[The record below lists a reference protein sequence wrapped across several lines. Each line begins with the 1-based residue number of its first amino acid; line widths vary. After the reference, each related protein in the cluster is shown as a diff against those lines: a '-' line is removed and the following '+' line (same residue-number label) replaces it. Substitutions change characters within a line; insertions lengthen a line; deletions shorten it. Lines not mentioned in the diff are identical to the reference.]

1 MKDRLRRVLRIAML
15 LVLVV
20 LGIRALIPR
29 RRFIGVQIRVPTA
42 TCSSELISEFVP
54 VQFRLL
60 PGGKVLFGHDVQSRG
75 DAMHLLMR
83 IRATRGGKILF
94 FDADD
99 SLSFQEG
106 ISVLNDVRAVL
117 PDWRIFVM
125 TPQTRGVC
133 EELVRSRSV
142 PAG

>member
-1 MKDRLRRVLRIAML
+1 ML
-15 LVLVV
+15 LVLVA
-20 LGIRALIPR
+20 LGIRAWLLR
-29 RRFIGVQIRVPTA
+29 HRFIGVQIRVPTA
-42 TCSSELISEFVP
+42 TCSAELIPEFVP

-60 PGGKVLFGHDVQSRG
+60 PGEQILFAHDIQSRA

-106 ISVLNDVRAVL
+106 ISTLNEVQAVL
-117 PDWRIFVM
+117 PDWRIFVI
-125 TPQTRGVC
+125 TPQTRAVC
-133 EELVRSRSV
+133 EQLVRSRSV